1 MLAVSNL
8 LGHCVSFN
16 CKNGPRM
23 SKLEKLEAELGQL
36 TKRLADFL
44 LLPPVDRSVPGFAKI
59 WRPISRYRVQLR
71 SALQEQG
78 SVLSDPRSRDANRSE
93 IEQRVGYNAAHTRLR
108 LWPQIEDMVNKQL
121 SPERRALMP
130 QPSEY
135 MEGAHNRYVNHLY
148 AALHTLA
155 LPSADAMLNLL
166 SDAHADIALPATYF
180 EALMHAAYRICLAQ
194 GRTDPPR
201 FLDVGCG
208 GGTKIWAALPFFPD
222 ARGLENNP
230 TQVKVGA
237 GAMAKLNAPDG
248 CIIEADARCFEDY
261 STYDVIYFYRPLKDP
276 QGLIEMENQILKQAR
291 PGTILIAPY
300 LGFSADEDDSR
311 CSRIA
316 PSIYVAGLA
325 PYQVERLRERAEM
338 IGTEAPAHG
347 SAKDVALGYW
357 RPVVEASRRNGYA
370 L

>member
-1 MLAVSNL
+1 MPN
-8 LGHCVSFN
+8 
-16 CKNGPRM
+16 
-23 SKLEKLEAELGQL
+23 LEKMETELFQL
-36 TKRLADFL
+36 TKQLAGFL
-44 LLPPVDRSVPGFAKI
+44 SLPSTDRSIPGFAKI

-71 SALQEQG
+71 SALQERG
-78 SVLSDPRSRDANRSE
+78 SVLSDPRYRDAKRSE

-108 LWPQIEDMVNKQL
+108 LWPQIEDMVNKQVT
-121 SPERRALMP
+121 PERKGLMP

-148 AALHTLA
+148 SALHTLA
-155 LPSADAMLNLL
+155 LPSAEAMMNLL
-166 SDAHADIALPATYF
+166 SDAHPDTALPATHF
-180 EALMHAAYRICLAQ
+180 EALLHAAYRICLAQ
-194 GRTDPPR
+194 GRSTPPR

-237 GAMAKLNAPDG
+237 AAMAKLNVSAD
-248 CIIEADARCFEDY
+248 CIMEADARRFDDY
-261 STYDVIYFYRPLKDP
+261 SSYDVIYFYRPLRNPD
-276 QGLIEMENQILKQAR
+276 GLVEMEDQIMKQAR

-300 LGFSADEDDSR
+300 LGFLADENDTR
-311 CSRIA
+311 CSKIA

-325 PYQVERLRERAEM
+325 PVQAEKLRDRAEM
-338 IGTEAPAHG
+338 IGTEAPKHG
-347 SAKDVALGYW
+347 SAIDAALGYW
-357 RPVVEASRRNGYA
+357 RPVVEVSRRNGYA